1 MFRFSNSA
9 HALQGLACSA
19 DYLPPPT
26 TRVNDSLS
34 LGHASSASG
43 GCAWASSSMGLEDGV
58 D

>member
-19 DYLPPPT
+19 DHLPPPP

-43 GCAWASSSMGLEDGV
+43 GWASSSMGLEDDV